1 MSVEFLTWVISLIC
15 LKKYTETTFEVILI
29 RELRGEKMAIFHT
42 SLSLLRLRKLYIK
55 VHE

>member
-1 MSVEFLTWVISLIC
+1 MGNFVNL

-29 RELRGEKMAIFHT
+29 RELRGEKMASFDT